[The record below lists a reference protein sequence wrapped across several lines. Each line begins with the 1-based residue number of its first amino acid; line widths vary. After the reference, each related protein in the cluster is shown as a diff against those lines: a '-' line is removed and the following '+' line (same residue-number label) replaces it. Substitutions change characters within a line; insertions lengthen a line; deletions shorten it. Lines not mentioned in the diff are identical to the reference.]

1 MRILFLGG
9 TSFVGRHIAEAA
21 IAAGHDVTFFNR
33 GRTNATLFPTNA
45 HIIGDRERKRD
56 VDVLETVD
64 ADVVIDTSGYTPDS
78 VRATARA
85 VAGRVTTYYF
95 MSSVDVYAHP
105 SEKPVD
111 ETTPT
116 KGLPAGASTSERL
129 PELYGAHKAECEREL
144 VAILGAE
151 RVIVVRAGLMVG
163 PHDATERFT
172 YWPVRTAQGGEMLA
186 PVGRSLPIQ
195 FIDVRDVADWSI
207 EALARGLHG
216 TFNLVGMPQA
226 QTIGDL
232 IDLCQAVAKSRPRV
246 VWVSSAFL
254 ESQNVG
260 AWVELPLWIPN
271 LHELNS
277 FCAIRNDRALA
288 TGLRLRPLEQTVEDI
303 LADRA
308 SQPNDGLRKA
318 GLSTERERELLASWR
333 RMIGGE

>member
-9 TSFVGRHIAEAA
+9 TSFVGRHIAETA

-33 GRTNATLFPTNA
+33 GRTNATLFSANA

-78 VRATARA
+78 VRATAHA
-85 VAGRVTTYYF
+85 VADRVTTYYF

-105 SEKPVD
+105 AEKPVD

-116 KGLPAGASTSERL
+116 KRLPAGASTSERL
-129 PELYGAHKAECEREL
+129 SELYGAHKAECEREL
-144 VAILGAE
+144 VTILGAE

-232 IDLCQAVAKSRPRV
+232 IDLSQAVAKSRPRV

-277 FCAIRNDRALA
+277 FCSIRNDRALA
-288 TGLRLRPLEQTVEDI
+288 TGLRLRPLEQTIEDI
-303 LADRA
+303 FADRA
-308 SQPNDGLRKA
+308 SQPNDGPRKA
-318 GLSTERERELLASWR
+318 GLSTERERELLTSWR